1 MDIDKGLLNATKKK
15 EKKKESLQWQSSK
28 SAALLILYPN
38 GKIWLRQNVLT

>member
-1 MDIDKGLLNATKKK
+1 MDIDKGLLNATKN
-15 EKKKESLQWQSSK
+15 KKKESLQWQSSK

>member
-15 EKKKESLQWQSSK
+15 KKKESLQWQSSK

-38 GKIWLRQNVLT
+38 GKIWLCQNVLT

>member
-1 MDIDKGLLNATKKK
+1 MDIDKGLLNSTKKQ
-15 EKKKESLQWQSSK
+15 KKESLQWQSSK

>member
-1 MDIDKGLLNATKKK
+1 MDIDKGLLNATKN
-15 EKKKESLQWQSSK
+15 KKESLQWQSSK

>member
-1 MDIDKGLLNATKKK
+1 MDIDKGLLNSTKKK
-15 EKKKESLQWQSSK
+15 EESLQWHSSK